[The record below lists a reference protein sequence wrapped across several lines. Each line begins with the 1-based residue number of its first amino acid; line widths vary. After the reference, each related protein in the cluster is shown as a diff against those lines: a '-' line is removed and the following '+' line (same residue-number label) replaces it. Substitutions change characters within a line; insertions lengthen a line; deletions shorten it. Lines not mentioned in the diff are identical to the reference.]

1 MVGVVGESGSGKSV
15 TMMALMGL
23 IDAPGMVTADEVTF
37 NGKDLLKASARDVAR
52 SSART
57 SRWCSR
63 TRSSSL
69 NPSYTVGYQIK
80 EVLKLHEGLRG
91 DALQPRALELLDQVG
106 IPDAKSRIN
115 AFPHQM
121 SGGMNQ
127 RVMIAMAVA
136 CNPKLL
142 IADEPTTALDVT
154 IQAQIMELLV
164 QLQKERGMALVLISH
179 DLAVVSEVAQRVAVM
194 YAGEIIE
201 TNHVPTIFSE
211 PHHPYTEALLAAIP
225 EHSRGAER
233 LAALP
238 GMVPGRDDR
247 PSGCLFAPRCKYA
260 VDDCWKGRPAL
271 LQLAPNDPAVRA
283 RCIKPLN
290 LQVGRRTWRRAMNA
304 VPQAQDKDIV
314 LAADK
319 LTRHYTVKRSMFT
332 AGHGEGAQRR
342 VVLARTRQD
351 ARGGRR
357 IGLRQVDAR
366 APAHDDRS
374 AHFRAAADRRSR
386 TWPAPARRRS
396 PSCASACRWCSRT
409 RLRR

>member
-1 MVGVVGESGSGKSV
+1 MSNLLTLRNLAVNFGGAPAVDGVDLTVAPGEVVGVVGESGSGKSV
-15 TMMALMGL
+15 TMMAVMGL
-23 IDAPGMVTADEVTF
+23 IEAPGIVTADEIAFDGV
-37 NGKDLLKASARDVAR
+37 DLLHASARAR
-52 SSART
+52 RRIVGKDIAMVFQDALT
-57 SRWCSR
+57 
-63 TRSSSL
+63 SL

-91 DALQPRALELLDQVG
+91 AALEKRALELLDQVG
-106 IPDAKSRIN
+106 IPDAKNRIS

-179 DLAVVSEVAQRVAVM
+179 DLAVVSQVAQRVAVM

-201 TNHVPTIFSE
+201 TNRVPDIFAN

-225 EHSRGAER
+225 EHNFGAKR

-247 PSGCLFAPRCKYA
+247 PAGCLFAPRCKY
-260 VDDCWKGRPAL
+260 VVGDCWKARPE
-271 LQLAPNDPAVRA
+271 LAPLHAHEVHEVNDGGMRA

-290 LQVGRRTWRRAMNA
+290 L
-304 VPQAQDKDIV
+304 DS
-314 LAADK
+314 L
-319 LTRHYTVKRSMFT
+319 RSST
-332 AGHGEGAQRR
+332 TTTHGGAR
-342 VVLARTRQD
+342 
-351 ARGGRR
+351 
-357 IGLRQVDAR
+357 
-366 APAHDDRS
+366 
-374 AHFRAAADRRSR
+374 
-386 TWPAPARRRS
+386 
-396 PSCASACRWCSRT
+396 
-409 RLRR
+409 

>member
-1 MVGVVGESGSGKSV
+1 MNDLLTIQNLAVNFNGLPAVDRINLSVAPGEVLGIVGESGSGKSV

-23 IDAPGMVTADEVTF
+23 IDAPGKVSADAIKF
-37 NGKDLLKASARDVAR
+37 DGRDLLNAS
-52 SSART
+52 
-57 SRWCSR
+57 SRER
-63 TRSSSL
+63 RKIVGNEIAMVFQDALSSL

-80 EVLKLHEGLRG
+80 EVLKLHEGLHG
-91 DALQPRALELLDQVG
+91 AALHTRALELLDQVG
-106 IPDAKSRIN
+106 IPDAKNRIN
-115 AFPHQM
+115 NYPHQM

-164 QLQKERGMALVLISH
+164 RLQKDRGMALVLISH

-201 TNHVPTIFSE
+201 TNTVPEIFAN

-225 EHSRGAER
+225 EHNVGAKR

-247 PSGCLFAPRCKYA
+247 PRGCLFAPRCKY
-260 VDDCWKGRPAL
+260 VIDDCMKARPAL
-271 LQLAPNDPAVRA
+271 APLAVPGNVAQV

-290 LQVGRRTWRRAMNA
+290 
-304 VPQAQDKDIV
+304 P
-314 LAADK
+314 AAS
-319 LTRHYTVKRSMFT
+319 TST
-332 AGHGEGAQRR
+332 GGAR
-342 VVLARTRQD
+342 
-351 ARGGRR
+351 
-357 IGLRQVDAR
+357 
-366 APAHDDRS
+366 
-374 AHFRAAADRRSR
+374 
-386 TWPAPARRRS
+386 
-396 PSCASACRWCSRT
+396 
-409 RLRR
+409 